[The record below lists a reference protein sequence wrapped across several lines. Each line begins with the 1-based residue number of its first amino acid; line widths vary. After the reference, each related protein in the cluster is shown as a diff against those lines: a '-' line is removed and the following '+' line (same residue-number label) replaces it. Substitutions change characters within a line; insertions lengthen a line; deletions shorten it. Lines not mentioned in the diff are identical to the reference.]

1 MKTIRI
7 WLMCLSEPPFRLLNR
22 ILFRFMRYSRL
33 RFGTTEF
40 WGPRD
45 FLDLCTTSVRRLQ
58 ELDSELHARLTT
70 QQKLMFWY
78 DPDPKHHQ
86 YQAYGVWIFTINY
99 AYVAYQSDGIIA
111 LLVYSAKLAALMPRQ
126 IYSKAMSETLH
137 SEARATTRSWLET
150 RHFPEPL
157 VDCFR
162 EQTV

>member
-7 WLMCLSEPPFRLLNR
+7 WFMRLSEPSFRLLNR
-22 ILFRFMRYSRL
+22 IVCRLARYSQL
-33 RFGTTEF
+33 RIGTMEF

-45 FLDLCTTSVRRLQ
+45 FLDSCSTSVRRLK
-58 ELDSELHARLTT
+58 ELDSELYTRATT

-78 DPDPKHHQ
+78 DPDPKRHQ
-86 YQAYGVWIFTINY
+86 HQAYFVWIFSINRSY
-99 AYVAYQSDGIIA
+99 TAYQSDGIIA
-111 LLVYSAKLAALMPRQ
+111 LLVYSAQLAALMPRG
-126 IYSKAMSETLH
+126 IYSEAMSVSLH
-137 SEARATTRSWLET
+137 SEARATTRSWLEA